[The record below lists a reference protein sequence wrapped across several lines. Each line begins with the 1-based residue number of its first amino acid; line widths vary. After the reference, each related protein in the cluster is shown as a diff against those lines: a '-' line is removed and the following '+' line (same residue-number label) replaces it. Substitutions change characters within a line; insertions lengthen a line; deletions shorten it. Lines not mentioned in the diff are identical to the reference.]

1 MSIQTN
7 AFGDKDVF
15 GNPRKASEPLVT
27 SQIGD
32 CFSSQRMLHI
42 NAALEKYPKAKAIAV
57 RNFAGT
63 APLED
68 APPYGARGNNN
79 ANLSMDA
86 RSYRWNEAT
95 VAAIKMA
102 LDGIYKEAG
111 IV

>member
-1 MSIQTN
+1 MSDTN
-7 AFGDKDVF
+7 
-15 GNPRKASEPLVT
+15 T
-27 SQIGD
+27 SKIGD
-32 CFSSQRMLHI
+32 MFSSQRMVHI
-42 NAALEKYPKAKAIAV
+42 EAALKKYPKAKAVAV

-63 APLED
+63 APLSD
-68 APPYGARGNNN
+68 QGPYGARGNNN

-86 RSYRWNEAT
+86 RSYRWNADT